1 MNCIQ
6 SPGIFVGIKEVAI
19 FRIMT
24 VLMLSTFHVLV
35 ATKMRAVCRPEFI
48 GSLMIG
54 KIGL

>member
-1 MNCIQ
+1 VNCIQ